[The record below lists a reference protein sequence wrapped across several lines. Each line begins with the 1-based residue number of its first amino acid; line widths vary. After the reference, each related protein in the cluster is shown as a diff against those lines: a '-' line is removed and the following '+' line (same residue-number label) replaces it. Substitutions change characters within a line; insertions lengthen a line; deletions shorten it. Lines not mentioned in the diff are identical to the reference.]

1 MVSVSSVAK
10 TQSKFTLWLKELRA
24 PFCTASAMPVIIGTA
39 IAYKQTGD
47 VNPVLSIL
55 AVLAAV
61 SIHLG
66 ANVANDYFDH
76 LSGNDERNDNKTPF
90 SGGSRMIQNN
100 LLGPREILTGSI
112 VFLTIGASL
121 GIAILIITKSPLVLA
136 LGVIGILG
144 GFFYTAPP
152 LKLGYRTAGEITIG
166 FLFGLLP
173 VYGAYYI
180 QTGTLD
186 FVPFFPAMIVAVLI
200 FLVIFAN
207 EFPDFEA
214 DKAVSKKTLVVSLG
228 IKKAAILYKSAL
240 LVLCILAAVYSIAHL
255 DTLALLI
262 LLMPIIGIS
271 TICFK
276 NAESE
281 KLVQKGYADLSKTTI
296 LLHTIGC
303 ITLIAAI
310 LLTKPV

>member
-1 MVSVSSVAK
+1 MVSVFSVAE
-10 TQSKFTLWLKELRA
+10 TQSKFILWLKELRA
-24 PFCTASAMPVIIGTA
+24 TFCVASAMPVIIGTA
-39 IAYKQTGD
+39 IAYKHSGD
-47 VNPVLSIL
+47 INLILAIL

-76 LSGNDERNDNKTPF
+76 ISGNDEHNDNKTPF

-100 LLGPREILTGSI
+100 LLSPKEILTGSI
-112 VFLTIGASL
+112 IFLIIGAAL
-121 GIAILIITKSPLVLA
+121 GIAILIMTKSIFVLL
-136 LGVIGILG
+136 LGLAGILG

-152 LKLGYRTAGEITIG
+152 LKLGYRTTGEITIG
-166 FLFGLLP
+166 FLFGILP

-180 QTGTLD
+180 QTGVID
-186 FVPFFPAMIVAVLI
+186 FVPLLPSLFVAVLI

-214 DKAVSKKTLVVSLG
+214 DKAVNKKTIVVSLG
-228 IKKAAILYKSAL
+228 IKKATVLYKASL
-240 LVLCILAAVYSIAHL
+240 VVLCILAAVYSIAYL
-255 DTLALLI
+255 STLALMTLLI
-262 LLMPIIGIS
+262 PVIVIS

-276 NAESE
+276 NANPE
-281 KLVQKGYADLSKTTI
+281 KLAQKGDADLSKTTI

-303 ITLIAAI
+303 VCLWAAV
-310 LLTKPV
+310 LAA